1 MDKQNY
7 MPPYD
12 SSDVYALIERF
23 VDDCIID
30 DEYDSK
36 DLDELEAIIE
46 EAMKEFNDSI
56 LNDEDDD
63 ELDYQDLRADM
74 YQAIENAV
82 VKNYSKVIK

>member
-1 MDKQNY
+1 MAACKKCQWY
-7 MPPYD
+7 SKEYD
-12 SSDVYALIERF
+12 RLCQAW
-23 VDDCIID
+23 DDCIIE